1 MLLAEACR
9 ALGDNDAAALEL
21 DAAQRVFNQLGATLD
36 ARRAAVLRGRRVL
49 PGGLTER
56 EADVLRLV
64 AAGLTNRDIAAKL
77 FLSDKTVARHL
88 ANIYAKLDLSSR
100 TAAAAYAFEHGVVA
114 R

>member
-1 MLLAEACR
+1 M
-9 ALGDNDAAALEL
+9 
-21 DAAQRVFNQLGATLD
+21 QRNGCSISLVRP
-36 ARRAAVLRGRRVL
+36 RRAPSGTASGRPAL

-64 AAGLTNRDIAAKL
+64 ATGLTNRDIAAKL

-100 TAAAAYAFEHGVVA
+100 TAAAAYAFQHGLVA
-114 R
+114 PAEATRRIGYKHAGAAGQDA